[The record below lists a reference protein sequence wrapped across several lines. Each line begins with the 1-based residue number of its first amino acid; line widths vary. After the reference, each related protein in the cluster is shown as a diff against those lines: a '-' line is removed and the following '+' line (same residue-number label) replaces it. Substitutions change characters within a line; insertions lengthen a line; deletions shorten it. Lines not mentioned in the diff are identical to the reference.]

1 VGGGS
6 RGKGPIPGPCA
17 LPGKAAHK
25 VCIVRI
31 TREDRSDL
39 VGSKVDA
46 RRGRGRGAESR
57 TGDMGCTGSNA
68 TGGAESLTGAQ
79 NFDPEHPRGMSSGRI
94 VVCEPESEA
103 PAVSS
108 MGEVAEE
115 TADEV
120 DESTVGDEK

>member
-1 VGGGS
+1 
-6 RGKGPIPGPCA
+6 
-17 LPGKAAHK
+17 
-25 VCIVRI
+25 
-31 TREDRSDL
+31 
-39 VGSKVDA
+39 
-46 RRGRGRGAESR
+46 
-57 TGDMGCTGSNA
+57 
-68 TGGAESLTGAQ
+68 
-79 NFDPEHPRGMSSGRI
+79 MSSGRI